1 MAYNEKTNYANE
13 RKYLNNLI
21 SGGGGNA
28 EWAKNQMKA
37 LNSAEQKYG
46 NPGGGSSGGSSGGSG
61 GGYTQK
67 TGKAYYYDTEGPTQT
82 GWVRE
87 DGSAPNLNYKDTTP
101 YANGTKPAIKGADL
115 SRDMRWA
122 GKTVQKNGYAITYD
136 ENGYAVSATNVRNGA
151 AREDLANVY
160 PRVDADG
167 ELIYPTYADG
177 TRGSGY
183 AGTSGGSRTTPDG
196 FQGSATGVRTNYED
210 QDAIRERMNENS
222 KRWHSASDE
231 ERERL
236 HAENERL
243 ADQINQTGG
252 DVSFDPAT
260 GTWTGTA
267 GTRRQ
272 QPQVGYGGGVSTP
285 TISGLTN
292 RAPDL
297 TSTLDKWLAAA
308 REQAKLQADYATKTG
323 IDELKR
329 AEEDAQA
336 QFQTQRNQIE
346 VSRAKASDNQAL
358 YNERRGDRGGIGAAQ
373 YDSIANTAAQNQLA
387 VNQAQVKLSTD
398 TARQIADL
406 RAQGEFQKADALL
419 QLSQTYLQQLISI
432 QQWGAEFN
440 LSVDQ
445 FNKQLGQWNYEF
457 ELKVADLLGNYRG
470 QPTLASKQYD
480 FDREYKTAGLTG
492 TFRGQ
497 QTLEAQAALAEAG
510 IALAQAG
517 IQPSTSQL
525 EAMRDL
531 YGYDENAVSGLVQT
545 AKLAQQ
551 AKLKSK
557 SSGSKTSGGKKTTV
571 SAGDAAIKTAKA
583 QYENGNSDAAYA
595 TLVDAYVPSVVEK
608 AASLVFESDDLEGYT
623 GRMTSGEALNAAVK
637 ASSLQ
642 SGQLAYL
649 QELYQR
655 GRITEAQLNDIA
667 YAIVGPQY
675 K

>member
-21 SGGGGNA
+21 SGGNYGQQ

-46 NPGGGSSGGSSGGSG
+46 NSGGGSSGGGSGGGSSGGGSG
-61 GGYTQK
+61 GGSS
-67 TGKAYYYDTEGPTQT
+67 GG
-82 GWVRE
+82 
-87 DGSAPNLNYKDTTP
+87 
-101 YANGTKPAIKGADL
+101 
-115 SRDMRWA
+115 
-122 GKTVQKNGYAITYD
+122 
-136 ENGYAVSATNVRNGA
+136 
-151 AREDLANVY
+151 
-160 PRVDADG
+160 
-167 ELIYPTYADG
+167 
-177 TRGSGY
+177 GSG
-183 AGTSGGSRTTPDG
+183 GSSGGGSRTTPDG

-243 ADQINQTGG
+243 AGLINQTGG

-272 QPQVGYGGGVSTP
+272 QQAGYGGGVSTP

-308 REQAKLQADYATKTG
+308 REQANRQADYATKTG

-336 QFQTQRNQIE
+336 QFQTQRDQIE
-346 VSRAKASDNQAL
+346 ASRAKASDNQVL

-445 FNKQLGQWNYEF
+445 FNKQLEQWNYEF

-470 QPTLASKQYD
+470 QQTLASKQYD

-492 TFRGQ
+492 TFRGL
-497 QTLEAQAALAEAG
+497 QTLEARAALAEAG

-517 IQPSTSQL
+517 IQPSASQL

-557 SSGSKTSGGKKTTV
+557 STGSETSGGKKTTV

-583 QYENGNSDAAYA
+583 QYENGNSDASYA

-608 AASLVFESDDLEGYT
+608 AASLVFESDDLDGYT

>member
-28 EWAKNQMKA
+28 EWAKNQMKE

-46 NPGGGSSGGSSGGSG
+46 NSGGGSSGGGSGGS
-61 GGYTQK
+61 
-67 TGKAYYYDTEGPTQT
+67 
-82 GWVRE
+82 
-87 DGSAPNLNYKDTTP
+87 
-101 YANGTKPAIKGADL
+101 
-115 SRDMRWA
+115 
-122 GKTVQKNGYAITYD
+122 
-136 ENGYAVSATNVRNGA
+136 
-151 AREDLANVY
+151 
-160 PRVDADG
+160 
-167 ELIYPTYADG
+167 
-177 TRGSGY
+177 SG
-183 AGTSGGSRTTPDG
+183 GGSRTTPDG
-196 FQGSATGVRTNYED
+196 FQGSATGVQTNYED

-272 QPQVGYGGGVSTP
+272 QQVGYGGGVSAP

-308 REQAKLQADYATKTG
+308 QEQAKLQADYATKTG

-336 QFQTQRNQIE
+336 QFQTQRDQIE
-346 VSRAKASDNQAL
+346 ASRAKASDNQVL

-445 FNKQLGQWNYEF
+445 FNKQIEQWNYEY
-457 ELKVADLLGNYRG
+457 ELKVADLLGSYRG
-470 QPTLASKQYD
+470 QQTLASKQYD

-497 QTLEAQAALAEAG
+497 QTLESRAALAEAG

-517 IQPSTSQL
+517 IQPSASQL

-557 SSGSKTSGGKKTTV
+557 SSGSETSSGKKTTV
-571 SAGDAAIKTAKA
+571 STSDAAIKTAKA
-583 QYENGNSDAAYA
+583 QYEKGNSDAAYA
-595 TLVDAYVPSVVEK
+595 TLVDAYDPSVIEK
-608 AASLVFESDDLEGYT
+608 AASLVFESDDLEGYI

-637 ASSLQ
+637 ASPLQ

-655 GRITEAQLNDIA
+655 GRITETQLNDIA

>member
-1 MAYNEKTNYANE
+1 MAYNKNTNYANE

-28 EWAKNQMKA
+28 EWAKNQMKE

-46 NPGGGSSGGSSGGSG
+46 NSGGGSSGGGSGGGSSGGGSG
-61 GGYTQK
+61 G
-67 TGKAYYYDTEGPTQT
+67 
-82 GWVRE
+82 
-87 DGSAPNLNYKDTTP
+87 S
-101 YANGTKPAIKGADL
+101 
-115 SRDMRWA
+115 
-122 GKTVQKNGYAITYD
+122 
-136 ENGYAVSATNVRNGA
+136 
-151 AREDLANVY
+151 
-160 PRVDADG
+160 
-167 ELIYPTYADG
+167 
-177 TRGSGY
+177 SG
-183 AGTSGGSRTTPDG
+183 GGSRTTPDG

-231 ERERL
+231 ERKRL

-272 QPQVGYGGGVSTP
+272 QQAGYGGGVSTP

-346 VSRAKASDNQAL
+346 ASRAKASDNQVL

-445 FNKQLGQWNYEF
+445 FNKQLEQWNYEF

-531 YGYDENAVSGLVQT
+531 YGYDGNAVSGLVQT

-557 SSGSKTSGGKKTTV
+557 SSSSKTFGGKKTTV

>member
-1 MAYNEKTNYANE
+1 MAYNANTNFANE

-28 EWAKNQMKA
+28 EWAKNQMKE

-46 NPGGGSSGGSSGGSG
+46 NSGGSSGGGSAGGSSG
-61 GGYTQK
+61 GGSS
-67 TGKAYYYDTEGPTQT
+67 
-82 GWVRE
+82 
-87 DGSAPNLNYKDTTP
+87 GSS
-101 YANGTKPAIKGADL
+101 GA
-115 SRDMRWA
+115 
-122 GKTVQKNGYAITYD
+122 
-136 ENGYAVSATNVRNGA
+136 
-151 AREDLANVY
+151 
-160 PRVDADG
+160 
-167 ELIYPTYADG
+167 
-177 TRGSGY
+177 
-183 AGTSGGSRTTPDG
+183 GSRTTPDG

-252 DVSFDPAT
+252 DVSFDPAS
-260 GTWTGTA
+260 GTWTGAA

-272 QPQVGYGGGVSTP
+272 QQVGYGGGVSTP

-336 QFQTQRNQIE
+336 QFQTQRDQIE
-346 VSRAKASDNQAL
+346 ASRAKASDNQVL

-419 QLSQTYLQQLISI
+419 QLSQTYLQKLISI

-445 FNKQLGQWNYEF
+445 FNKQLEQWNYEF

-557 SSGSKTSGGKKTTV
+557 SSGSETSDGKKTTV
-571 SAGDAAIKTAKA
+571 SVGDAAIKTAKA

>member
-1 MAYNEKTNYANE
+1 MAYNKNTNYANE

-28 EWAKNQMKA
+28 EWAKNQMKE

-46 NPGGGSSGGSSGGSG
+46 NSGGGSSGGGSGGGSSGGGSG
-61 GGYTQK
+61 GGSS
-67 TGKAYYYDTEGPTQT
+67 GG
-82 GWVRE
+82 
-87 DGSAPNLNYKDTTP
+87 
-101 YANGTKPAIKGADL
+101 
-115 SRDMRWA
+115 
-122 GKTVQKNGYAITYD
+122 
-136 ENGYAVSATNVRNGA
+136 
-151 AREDLANVY
+151 
-160 PRVDADG
+160 
-167 ELIYPTYADG
+167 
-177 TRGSGY
+177 GSG
-183 AGTSGGSRTTPDG
+183 GSSGGGSRTTPDG

-236 HAENERL
+236 NAENERL
-243 ADQINQTGG
+243 AGLINQTGG

-272 QPQVGYGGGVSTP
+272 QQAGYGGGVSTP

-346 VSRAKASDNQAL
+346 ASRAKASDNQVL

-445 FNKQLGQWNYEF
+445 FNKQLEQWNYEF

-470 QPTLASKQYD
+470 QQTLASKQYD

-492 TFRGQ
+492 TFRGL
-497 QTLEAQAALAEAG
+497 QTLEARAALAEAG

-517 IQPSTSQL
+517 IQPSASQL

-557 SSGSKTSGGKKTTV
+557 SSGGKTSGGKKTTV

-608 AASLVFESDDLEGYT
+608 AASLVFESDDLDGYT

>member
-28 EWAKNQMKA
+28 EWAKNQMKE

-46 NPGGGSSGGSSGGSG
+46 NSGGSSGGGSGGGSSGGGSGGS
-61 GGYTQK
+61 
-67 TGKAYYYDTEGPTQT
+67 
-82 GWVRE
+82 
-87 DGSAPNLNYKDTTP
+87 
-101 YANGTKPAIKGADL
+101 
-115 SRDMRWA
+115 
-122 GKTVQKNGYAITYD
+122 
-136 ENGYAVSATNVRNGA
+136 
-151 AREDLANVY
+151 
-160 PRVDADG
+160 
-167 ELIYPTYADG
+167 
-177 TRGSGY
+177 SG
-183 AGTSGGSRTTPDG
+183 GGSRTTPDG

-231 ERERL
+231 ERKRL
-236 HAENERL
+236 HAENEQL

-272 QPQVGYGGGVSTP
+272 QQAGYGGGVSTP

-308 REQAKLQADYATKTG
+308 REQAKRQADYATKTG

-336 QFQTQRNQIE
+336 QFQTQRDQIE
-346 VSRAKASDNQAL
+346 AARAKASDNQVL

-445 FNKQLGQWNYEF
+445 FNKQLEQWNYEF

-470 QPTLASKQYD
+470 QQTLASKQYD
-480 FDREYKTAGLTG
+480 FDREYKTAGLIG

-497 QTLEAQAALAEAG
+497 QTLEARAALAEAG

-517 IQPSTSQL
+517 IQPSASQL

-557 SSGSKTSGGKKTTV
+557 SSGGKTSGGKKTTV

-608 AASLVFESDDLEGYT
+608 AASLVFESDDLDGYT

>member
-46 NPGGGSSGGSSGGSG
+46 NSGGGSSGGSSGGSG
-61 GGYTQK
+61 GG
-67 TGKAYYYDTEGPTQT
+67 
-82 GWVRE
+82 
-87 DGSAPNLNYKDTTP
+87 GSS
-101 YANGTKPAIKGADL
+101 G
-115 SRDMRWA
+115 
-122 GKTVQKNGYAITYD
+122 
-136 ENGYAVSATNVRNGA
+136 
-151 AREDLANVY
+151 
-160 PRVDADG
+160 
-167 ELIYPTYADG
+167 
-177 TRGSGY
+177 GSSG
-183 AGTSGGSRTTPDG
+183 GGSRTTPDG

-231 ERERL
+231 ERKRL

-252 DVSFDPAT
+252 DVSFDPAS

-272 QPQVGYGGGVSTP
+272 QQVGYGGGVSTP

-308 REQAKLQADYATKTG
+308 REQAKRQADYATKTG

-336 QFQTQRNQIE
+336 QFQTQRDQIE
-346 VSRAKASDNQAL
+346 ASRAKASDNQVL

-445 FNKQLGQWNYEF
+445 FNKQLEQWNYEF

-470 QPTLASKQYD
+470 QQTLASKQYD

-525 EAMRDL
+525 AAMRDL

-557 SSGSKTSGGKKTTV
+557 SSGGKTSGGKKTTV

-608 AASLVFESDDLEGYT
+608 AASLVFESDDLDGYT

>member
-1 MAYNEKTNYANE
+1 MAYNANTNFANE

-46 NPGGGSSGGSSGGSG
+46 NSGGGSSGGSSGGSG
-61 GGYTQK
+61 GG
-67 TGKAYYYDTEGPTQT
+67 
-82 GWVRE
+82 
-87 DGSAPNLNYKDTTP
+87 GSS
-101 YANGTKPAIKGADL
+101 G
-115 SRDMRWA
+115 
-122 GKTVQKNGYAITYD
+122 
-136 ENGYAVSATNVRNGA
+136 
-151 AREDLANVY
+151 
-160 PRVDADG
+160 
-167 ELIYPTYADG
+167 
-177 TRGSGY
+177 GSSG
-183 AGTSGGSRTTPDG
+183 GGSRTTPDG
-196 FQGSATGVRTNYED
+196 FQGSATGVRTNYGD

-243 ADQINQTGG
+243 AGLINQTGG
-252 DVSFDPAT
+252 DVSFDPAS

-272 QPQVGYGGGVSTP
+272 QQVGYGGGVPTP

-346 VSRAKASDNQAL
+346 ASRAKASDNQVL

-445 FNKQLGQWNYEF
+445 FNKQLEQWNYEF

-470 QPTLASKQYD
+470 QQTLASKQYD

-531 YGYDENAVSGLVQT
+531 YGYDGNAVSGLVQT

-551 AKLKSK
+551 AKLKTK
-557 SSGSKTSGGKKTTV
+557 STGGKTSGGKKTTV

>member
-28 EWAKNQMKA
+28 EWAKNQMKE

-46 NPGGGSSGGSSGGSG
+46 NCGGSSGGGSSGSRSGGSSGSVGGGSG
-61 GGYTQK
+61 GG
-67 TGKAYYYDTEGPTQT
+67 
-82 GWVRE
+82 
-87 DGSAPNLNYKDTTP
+87 S
-101 YANGTKPAIKGADL
+101 
-115 SRDMRWA
+115 
-122 GKTVQKNGYAITYD
+122 
-136 ENGYAVSATNVRNGA
+136 
-151 AREDLANVY
+151 
-160 PRVDADG
+160 
-167 ELIYPTYADG
+167 
-177 TRGSGY
+177 SG
-183 AGTSGGSRTTPDG
+183 GGSRTTPDG

-252 DVSFDPAT
+252 DVSFDPAS

-272 QPQVGYGGGVSTP
+272 QQVGYGGGVSTP

-346 VSRAKASDNQAL
+346 ASRAKASDNQVL

-445 FNKQLGQWNYEF
+445 FNKQLEQWNYEF

-470 QPTLASKQYD
+470 QQTLASKQYD
-480 FDREYKTAGLTG
+480 FDREYKTAGLIG

-557 SSGSKTSGGKKTTV
+557 SSGGKTSGGKKTTV

-595 TLVDAYVPSVVEK
+595 TLVDAYDPSVVEK

>member
-1 MAYNEKTNYANE
+1 MAYNKNTNYANE

-28 EWAKNQMKA
+28 EWAKNQMKE

-46 NPGGGSSGGSSGGSG
+46 NSGGGSSGGGSGGGSSGGGSG
-61 GGYTQK
+61 G
-67 TGKAYYYDTEGPTQT
+67 
-82 GWVRE
+82 
-87 DGSAPNLNYKDTTP
+87 S
-101 YANGTKPAIKGADL
+101 
-115 SRDMRWA
+115 
-122 GKTVQKNGYAITYD
+122 
-136 ENGYAVSATNVRNGA
+136 
-151 AREDLANVY
+151 
-160 PRVDADG
+160 
-167 ELIYPTYADG
+167 
-177 TRGSGY
+177 SG
-183 AGTSGGSRTTPDG
+183 GGSRTTPDG

-272 QPQVGYGGGVSTP
+272 QQVGYGGGVSTP
-285 TISGLTN
+285 AISGLTN

-308 REQAKLQADYATKTG
+308 REQAKRQADYATKTG

-336 QFQTQRNQIE
+336 QFQTQRDQIE
-346 VSRAKASDNQAL
+346 ASRAKASDNQVL

-445 FNKQLGQWNYEF
+445 FNKQLEQWNYEF

-470 QPTLASKQYD
+470 QQTLASKQYD
-480 FDREYKTAGLTG
+480 FDREYKIAGLTG

-497 QTLEAQAALAEAG
+497 QTLEARAALAEAG

-517 IQPSTSQL
+517 IQPSASQL

-557 SSGSKTSGGKKTTV
+557 SSGGKTSGGKKTTV

>member
-1 MAYNEKTNYANE
+1 MAYNKNTNYANE

-28 EWAKNQMKA
+28 EWAKNQMKE

-46 NPGGGSSGGSSGGSG
+46 NSGGGSSGGGSGGGSSGGGSG
-61 GGYTQK
+61 G
-67 TGKAYYYDTEGPTQT
+67 
-82 GWVRE
+82 
-87 DGSAPNLNYKDTTP
+87 S
-101 YANGTKPAIKGADL
+101 
-115 SRDMRWA
+115 
-122 GKTVQKNGYAITYD
+122 
-136 ENGYAVSATNVRNGA
+136 
-151 AREDLANVY
+151 
-160 PRVDADG
+160 
-167 ELIYPTYADG
+167 
-177 TRGSGY
+177 SG
-183 AGTSGGSRTTPDG
+183 GGSRTTPDG

-231 ERERL
+231 ERKRL

-252 DVSFDPAT
+252 DVSFDPAS

-272 QPQVGYGGGVSTP
+272 RQVGYGGGVSTP

-346 VSRAKASDNQAL
+346 ASRAKASDNQVL

-445 FNKQLGQWNYEF
+445 FNKQLEQWNYEF

-470 QPTLASKQYD
+470 QQTLASKQYD

-497 QTLEAQAALAEAG
+497 QTLEARAALAEAG

-517 IQPSTSQL
+517 IQPSASQL

-557 SSGSKTSGGKKTTV
+557 SSGGKTSGGKKTTV

>member
-1 MAYNEKTNYANE
+1 MAYNKNTNYANE

-28 EWAKNQMKA
+28 EWAKNQMKE

-46 NPGGGSSGGSSGGSG
+46 NSGGGSSGGGSGGGSSGGGSG
-61 GGYTQK
+61 GGSS
-67 TGKAYYYDTEGPTQT
+67 GG
-82 GWVRE
+82 
-87 DGSAPNLNYKDTTP
+87 
-101 YANGTKPAIKGADL
+101 
-115 SRDMRWA
+115 
-122 GKTVQKNGYAITYD
+122 
-136 ENGYAVSATNVRNGA
+136 
-151 AREDLANVY
+151 
-160 PRVDADG
+160 
-167 ELIYPTYADG
+167 
-177 TRGSGY
+177 GSG
-183 AGTSGGSRTTPDG
+183 GSSGGGSRTTPDG

-243 ADQINQTGG
+243 AGLINQTGG

-272 QPQVGYGGGVSTP
+272 QQAGYGGGVSTP

-346 VSRAKASDNQAL
+346 ASRAKASDNQVL

-445 FNKQLGQWNYEF
+445 FNKQLEQWNYEF

-470 QPTLASKQYD
+470 QQTLASKQYD
-480 FDREYKTAGLTG
+480 FDREYKTAGLIG

-497 QTLEAQAALAEAG
+497 QTLEARAALAEAG

-517 IQPSTSQL
+517 IQPSASQL

-557 SSGSKTSGGKKTTV
+557 SSGGKTSGGKKTTV

>member
-1 MAYNEKTNYANE
+1 MAYNKNTNYANE

-28 EWAKNQMKA
+28 EWAKNQMKE

-46 NPGGGSSGGSSGGSG
+46 NSGGGSGGGSSGGSSGGSG
-61 GGYTQK
+61 G
-67 TGKAYYYDTEGPTQT
+67 
-82 GWVRE
+82 
-87 DGSAPNLNYKDTTP
+87 S
-101 YANGTKPAIKGADL
+101 
-115 SRDMRWA
+115 S
-122 GKTVQKNGYAITYD
+122 
-136 ENGYAVSATNVRNGA
+136 
-151 AREDLANVY
+151 
-160 PRVDADG
+160 
-167 ELIYPTYADG
+167 
-177 TRGSGY
+177 
-183 AGTSGGSRTTPDG
+183 SGGSRTTPDG

-231 ERERL
+231 ERKRL

-272 QPQVGYGGGVSTP
+272 QQMGYGGGVSTP

-308 REQAKLQADYATKTG
+308 REQAKLQAEYATKTG

-346 VSRAKASDNQAL
+346 ASRAKASDNQVL

-445 FNKQLGQWNYEF
+445 FNKQLEQWNYEF

-497 QTLEAQAALAEAG
+497 QTLEARAALAEAG

-517 IQPSTSQL
+517 IQPSASQL

-531 YGYDENAVSGLVQT
+531 YGYDGNAVSGLVQT

-557 SSGSKTSGGKKTTV
+557 SSGGKTSGGKKTTV

-608 AASLVFESDDLEGYT
+608 AASLVFESDDLDGYT

>member
-28 EWAKNQMKA
+28 EWAKNQMKE

-46 NPGGGSSGGSSGGSG
+46 NSGGGSSGGGSGGS
-61 GGYTQK
+61 
-67 TGKAYYYDTEGPTQT
+67 
-82 GWVRE
+82 
-87 DGSAPNLNYKDTTP
+87 
-101 YANGTKPAIKGADL
+101 
-115 SRDMRWA
+115 
-122 GKTVQKNGYAITYD
+122 
-136 ENGYAVSATNVRNGA
+136 
-151 AREDLANVY
+151 
-160 PRVDADG
+160 
-167 ELIYPTYADG
+167 
-177 TRGSGY
+177 SG
-183 AGTSGGSRTTPDG
+183 GGSRTTPDG
-196 FQGSATGVRTNYED
+196 FQGSATGVQTNYED

-260 GTWTGTA
+260 GTWAGTA

-272 QPQVGYGGGVSTP
+272 QPVGYGGGVSAP

-308 REQAKLQADYATKTG
+308 QEQAKLQAEYATKTG

-336 QFQTQRNQIE
+336 QFQTQRDQIE
-346 VSRAKASDNQAL
+346 ASRAKASDNQVL

-445 FNKQLGQWNYEF
+445 FNKQIEQWNYEY
-457 ELKVADLLGNYRG
+457 ELKVADLLGSYRG
-470 QPTLASKQYD
+470 QQTLASKQYD

-497 QTLEAQAALAEAG
+497 QTLEARAALAEAG

-517 IQPSTSQL
+517 IQPSASQL

-557 SSGSKTSGGKKTTV
+557 SSGSETSSGKKTTV
-571 SAGDAAIKTAKA
+571 STSDAAIKTAKA
-583 QYENGNSDAAYA
+583 QYEKGNSDAAYA
-595 TLVDAYVPSVVEK
+595 TLVDAYDPSVIEK

-637 ASSLQ
+637 ASPLQ

-655 GRITEAQLNDIA
+655 GRITETQLNDIA

>member
-1 MAYNEKTNYANE
+1 MAYNAKTNYANE

-46 NPGGGSSGGSSGGSG
+46 NSGGGSSGGGSGGGSSGGSSGSVAASNPYNEKANYANERKYLNNLMSNGNYGQQEWEKNQMKALYSAEQKYGNSG
-61 GGYTQK
+61 GG
-67 TGKAYYYDTEGPTQT
+67 
-82 GWVRE
+82 
-87 DGSAPNLNYKDTTP
+87 S
-101 YANGTKPAIKGADL
+101 
-115 SRDMRWA
+115 
-122 GKTVQKNGYAITYD
+122 
-136 ENGYAVSATNVRNGA
+136 
-151 AREDLANVY
+151 
-160 PRVDADG
+160 
-167 ELIYPTYADG
+167 
-177 TRGSGY
+177 SG
-183 AGTSGGSRTTPDG
+183 GGSRTTPDG
-196 FQGSATGVRTNYED
+196 FQGSATGVRTNYGD

-272 QPQVGYGGGVSTP
+272 RQVGYGGGVSTP

-346 VSRAKASDNQAL
+346 ASRAKASDNQVL

-445 FNKQLGQWNYEF
+445 FNKQLEQWNYEF

-470 QPTLASKQYD
+470 QQTLASKQYD
-480 FDREYKTAGLTG
+480 FDREYKTAGLIG

-497 QTLEAQAALAEAG
+497 QTLEARAALAEAG

-517 IQPSTSQL
+517 IQPSASQL

-557 SSGSKTSGGKKTTV
+557 STGSETSGGKKTTV

>member
-1 MAYNEKTNYANE
+1 MAYNESTNYANE

-28 EWAKNQMKA
+28 EWAKNQMKE

-46 NPGGGSSGGSSGGSG
+46 NSGGGSSGGGSGGGSSGGGSG
-61 GGYTQK
+61 G
-67 TGKAYYYDTEGPTQT
+67 
-82 GWVRE
+82 
-87 DGSAPNLNYKDTTP
+87 S
-101 YANGTKPAIKGADL
+101 
-115 SRDMRWA
+115 
-122 GKTVQKNGYAITYD
+122 
-136 ENGYAVSATNVRNGA
+136 
-151 AREDLANVY
+151 
-160 PRVDADG
+160 
-167 ELIYPTYADG
+167 
-177 TRGSGY
+177 SG
-183 AGTSGGSRTTPDG
+183 GGSRTTPDG

-231 ERERL
+231 ERKRL

-272 QPQVGYGGGVSTP
+272 QQAGYGGGVSTP

-308 REQAKLQADYATKTG
+308 REQAKRQADYATKTG

-336 QFQTQRNQIE
+336 QFQTQRDQIE
-346 VSRAKASDNQAL
+346 ASRAKASDNQVL

-445 FNKQLGQWNYEF
+445 FNKQLEQWNYEF

-470 QPTLASKQYD
+470 QQTLASKQYD

-497 QTLEAQAALAEAG
+497 QTLEARAALAEAG

-517 IQPSTSQL
+517 IQPSASQL

-557 SSGSKTSGGKKTTV
+557 SSGGKTSGGKKTTV

-608 AASLVFESDDLEGYT
+608 AASLVFESDDLDGYT

>member
-1 MAYNEKTNYANE
+1 M
-13 RKYLNNLI
+13 
-21 SGGGGNA
+21 
-28 EWAKNQMKA
+28 
-37 LNSAEQKYG
+37 
-46 NPGGGSSGGSSGGSG
+46 
-61 GGYTQK
+61 
-67 TGKAYYYDTEGPTQT
+67 
-82 GWVRE
+82 
-87 DGSAPNLNYKDTTP
+87 
-101 YANGTKPAIKGADL
+101 
-115 SRDMRWA
+115 
-122 GKTVQKNGYAITYD
+122 
-136 ENGYAVSATNVRNGA
+136 
-151 AREDLANVY
+151 
-160 PRVDADG
+160 
-167 ELIYPTYADG
+167 
-177 TRGSGY
+177 
-183 AGTSGGSRTTPDG
+183 
-196 FQGSATGVRTNYED
+196 
-210 QDAIRERMNENS
+210 
-222 KRWHSASDE
+222 
-231 ERERL
+231 
-236 HAENERL
+236 
-243 ADQINQTGG
+243 
-252 DVSFDPAT
+252 
-260 GTWTGTA
+260 
-267 GTRRQ
+267 
-272 QPQVGYGGGVSTP
+272 
-285 TISGLTN
+285 
-292 RAPDL
+292 
-297 TSTLDKWLAAA
+297 
-308 REQAKLQADYATKTG
+308 
-323 IDELKR
+323 
-329 AEEDAQA
+329 
-336 QFQTQRNQIE
+336 
-346 VSRAKASDNQAL
+346 
-358 YNERRGDRGGIGAAQ
+358 
-373 YDSIANTAAQNQLA
+373 
-387 VNQAQVKLSTD
+387 KLSTD

-557 SSGSKTSGGKKTTV
+557 SSDGKTSGGKKTTV
-571 SAGDAAIKTAKA
+571 SASDAAIKTAKA

-595 TLVDAYVPSVVEK
+595 TLVDAYDPSVVEK

-649 QELYQR
+649 QELYQL

>member
-46 NPGGGSSGGSSGGSG
+46 NSGGGSGGGSSGSRSGGSSGGSSGSVGGGSG
-61 GGYTQK
+61 GGIVSVAASNPYNENTNFANERAYLSNLMSNGNYNQQEWAKNQMKALNSAEQK
-67 TGKAYYYDTEGPTQT
+67 YGNSG
-82 GWVRE
+82 G
-87 DGSAPNLNYKDTTP
+87 GS
-101 YANGTKPAIKGADL
+101 
-115 SRDMRWA
+115 S
-122 GKTVQKNGYAITYD
+122 
-136 ENGYAVSATNVRNGA
+136 
-151 AREDLANVY
+151 
-160 PRVDADG
+160 
-167 ELIYPTYADG
+167 
-177 TRGSGY
+177 
-183 AGTSGGSRTTPDG
+183 SGGSRTTPDG

-236 HAENERL
+236 HAENKRL

-272 QPQVGYGGGVSTP
+272 QQVGYGGGVSTP

-346 VSRAKASDNQAL
+346 ASRAKASDNQVL

-445 FNKQLGQWNYEF
+445 FNKQLERWNYEF

-557 SSGSKTSGGKKTTV
+557 SSGGKTSGGKKTTV

-595 TLVDAYVPSVVEK
+595 TLVDAYDPSVVEK

>member
-1 MAYNEKTNYANE
+1 MAYNKNTNYANE

-28 EWAKNQMKA
+28 EWAKNQMKE

-46 NPGGGSSGGSSGGSG
+46 NSGGGSSGGGSGGGSSGGGSG
-61 GGYTQK
+61 G
-67 TGKAYYYDTEGPTQT
+67 
-82 GWVRE
+82 
-87 DGSAPNLNYKDTTP
+87 S
-101 YANGTKPAIKGADL
+101 
-115 SRDMRWA
+115 
-122 GKTVQKNGYAITYD
+122 
-136 ENGYAVSATNVRNGA
+136 
-151 AREDLANVY
+151 
-160 PRVDADG
+160 
-167 ELIYPTYADG
+167 
-177 TRGSGY
+177 SG
-183 AGTSGGSRTTPDG
+183 GGSRTTPDG

-231 ERERL
+231 ERKRL

-252 DVSFDPAT
+252 DVSFDPAS

-272 QPQVGYGGGVSTP
+272 QQVGYGGGVSTP

-346 VSRAKASDNQAL
+346 ASRAKASDNQVL

-445 FNKQLGQWNYEF
+445 FNKQLEQWNYEF

-470 QPTLASKQYD
+470 QQTLASKQYD

-497 QTLEAQAALAEAG
+497 QTLEARAALAEAG

-517 IQPSTSQL
+517 IQPSASQL

-557 SSGSKTSGGKKTTV
+557 SSGGKTSGGKKTTV

>member
-1 MAYNEKTNYANE
+1 MAYNKNTNYANE

-46 NPGGGSSGGSSGGSG
+46 NTGGGSSGGSSGGSG
-61 GGYTQK
+61 GG
-67 TGKAYYYDTEGPTQT
+67 
-82 GWVRE
+82 
-87 DGSAPNLNYKDTTP
+87 GSS
-101 YANGTKPAIKGADL
+101 G
-115 SRDMRWA
+115 
-122 GKTVQKNGYAITYD
+122 
-136 ENGYAVSATNVRNGA
+136 
-151 AREDLANVY
+151 
-160 PRVDADG
+160 
-167 ELIYPTYADG
+167 
-177 TRGSGY
+177 GSSG
-183 AGTSGGSRTTPDG
+183 GGSRTTPDG

-252 DVSFDPAT
+252 DVSFDPAS

-272 QPQVGYGGGVSTP
+272 QQVGYGGGVSTP

-308 REQAKLQADYATKTG
+308 REQAKIQADYATKTG

-346 VSRAKASDNQAL
+346 ASRAKASDNQVL

-445 FNKQLGQWNYEF
+445 FNKQLEQWNYEF

-470 QPTLASKQYD
+470 QQTLASKQYD

-497 QTLEAQAALAEAG
+497 QTLEARAALAEAG

-517 IQPSTSQL
+517 IQPSASQL

-557 SSGSKTSGGKKTTV
+557 SSGGKTSGGKKTTV

>member
-1 MAYNEKTNYANE
+1 MAYNANTNFANE

-28 EWAKNQMKA
+28 EWAKNQMKE

-46 NPGGGSSGGSSGGSG
+46 NSGGGSSGGGSGSRSGSVGGGSG
-61 GGYTQK
+61 GG
-67 TGKAYYYDTEGPTQT
+67 
-82 GWVRE
+82 
-87 DGSAPNLNYKDTTP
+87 S
-101 YANGTKPAIKGADL
+101 
-115 SRDMRWA
+115 
-122 GKTVQKNGYAITYD
+122 
-136 ENGYAVSATNVRNGA
+136 
-151 AREDLANVY
+151 
-160 PRVDADG
+160 
-167 ELIYPTYADG
+167 
-177 TRGSGY
+177 SG
-183 AGTSGGSRTTPDG
+183 GGSRTTPDG

-252 DVSFDPAT
+252 DVSFDPAS

-272 QPQVGYGGGVSTP
+272 QQVGYGGGVSTP

-346 VSRAKASDNQAL
+346 ASRAKASDNQVL

-445 FNKQLGQWNYEF
+445 FNKQLEQWNYEF

-470 QPTLASKQYD
+470 QQTLASKQYD

-497 QTLEAQAALAEAG
+497 QALEAQAALAEAG

-517 IQPSTSQL
+517 IQPSASQL

-557 SSGSKTSGGKKTTV
+557 SSGGKTSGGKKTTV

>member
-1 MAYNEKTNYANE
+1 MAYNKNTNYANE

-28 EWAKNQMKA
+28 EWAKNQMKE

-46 NPGGGSSGGSSGGSG
+46 NSGGGSSGGGSGGGSSGGGSG
-61 GGYTQK
+61 GGSS
-67 TGKAYYYDTEGPTQT
+67 GG
-82 GWVRE
+82 
-87 DGSAPNLNYKDTTP
+87 
-101 YANGTKPAIKGADL
+101 
-115 SRDMRWA
+115 
-122 GKTVQKNGYAITYD
+122 
-136 ENGYAVSATNVRNGA
+136 
-151 AREDLANVY
+151 
-160 PRVDADG
+160 
-167 ELIYPTYADG
+167 
-177 TRGSGY
+177 GSG
-183 AGTSGGSRTTPDG
+183 GSSGGGSRTTPDG

-272 QPQVGYGGGVSTP
+272 RQVGYGGGVSTP

-346 VSRAKASDNQAL
+346 ASRAKASDNQVL

-445 FNKQLGQWNYEF
+445 FNKQLEQWNYEF

-470 QPTLASKQYD
+470 QQTLASKQYD
-480 FDREYKTAGLTG
+480 FDREYKTAGLIG

-497 QTLEAQAALAEAG
+497 QTLEARAALAEAG

-517 IQPSTSQL
+517 IQPSASQL

-557 SSGSKTSGGKKTTV
+557 SSGGKTSGGKKTTV

>member
-1 MAYNEKTNYANE
+1 MAYNKNTNYANE

-28 EWAKNQMKA
+28 EWAKNQMKE

-46 NPGGGSSGGSSGGSG
+46 NSGGGSSGGGSGGGSSVGGSG
-61 GGYTQK
+61 GGSS
-67 TGKAYYYDTEGPTQT
+67 GG
-82 GWVRE
+82 
-87 DGSAPNLNYKDTTP
+87 
-101 YANGTKPAIKGADL
+101 
-115 SRDMRWA
+115 
-122 GKTVQKNGYAITYD
+122 
-136 ENGYAVSATNVRNGA
+136 
-151 AREDLANVY
+151 
-160 PRVDADG
+160 
-167 ELIYPTYADG
+167 
-177 TRGSGY
+177 GSG
-183 AGTSGGSRTTPDG
+183 GSSGGGSRTTPDG

-272 QPQVGYGGGVSTP
+272 RQVGYGGGVSTP

-346 VSRAKASDNQAL
+346 ASRAKASDNQVL

-445 FNKQLGQWNYEF
+445 FNKQLEQWNYEF

-470 QPTLASKQYD
+470 QQTLASKQYD
-480 FDREYKTAGLTG
+480 FDREYKTAGLIG

-497 QTLEAQAALAEAG
+497 QTLEARAALAEAG

-517 IQPSTSQL
+517 IQPSASQL

-557 SSGSKTSGGKKTTV
+557 STGSETSGGKKTTV

>member
-1 MAYNEKTNYANE
+1 MAYNKNTNYANE

-28 EWAKNQMKA
+28 EWAKNQMKE

-46 NPGGGSSGGSSGGSG
+46 NSGGGSSGGGSGGGSSGGGSG
-61 GGYTQK
+61 G
-67 TGKAYYYDTEGPTQT
+67 
-82 GWVRE
+82 
-87 DGSAPNLNYKDTTP
+87 S
-101 YANGTKPAIKGADL
+101 
-115 SRDMRWA
+115 
-122 GKTVQKNGYAITYD
+122 
-136 ENGYAVSATNVRNGA
+136 
-151 AREDLANVY
+151 
-160 PRVDADG
+160 
-167 ELIYPTYADG
+167 
-177 TRGSGY
+177 SG
-183 AGTSGGSRTTPDG
+183 GGSRTTPDG

-272 QPQVGYGGGVSTP
+272 RQVGYGGGVSTP

-346 VSRAKASDNQAL
+346 ASRAKASDNQVL

-445 FNKQLGQWNYEF
+445 FNKQLEQWNYEF

-470 QPTLASKQYD
+470 QQTLASKQYD
-480 FDREYKTAGLTG
+480 FDREYKTAGLIG

-497 QTLEAQAALAEAG
+497 QTLEARAALAEAG

-517 IQPSTSQL
+517 IQPSASQL

-551 AKLKSK
+551 AKLKSQ
-557 SSGSKTSGGKKTTV
+557 STGSETSGGK
-571 SAGDAAIKTAKA
+571 
-583 QYENGNSDAAYA
+583 
-595 TLVDAYVPSVVEK
+595 
-608 AASLVFESDDLEGYT
+608 
-623 GRMTSGEALNAAVK
+623 
-637 ASSLQ
+637 
-642 SGQLAYL
+642 
-649 QELYQR
+649 
-655 GRITEAQLNDIA
+655 
-667 YAIVGPQY
+667 
-675 K
+675 

>member
-1 MAYNEKTNYANE
+1 MAYNANTNFANE
-13 RKYLNNLI
+13 RKYLNNLT

-28 EWAKNQMKA
+28 EGAKNQMKE

-46 NPGGGSSGGSSGGSG
+46 NSGGGSSGGGSSGS
-61 GGYTQK
+61 
-67 TGKAYYYDTEGPTQT
+67 
-82 GWVRE
+82 
-87 DGSAPNLNYKDTTP
+87 S
-101 YANGTKPAIKGADL
+101 
-115 SRDMRWA
+115 
-122 GKTVQKNGYAITYD
+122 
-136 ENGYAVSATNVRNGA
+136 
-151 AREDLANVY
+151 
-160 PRVDADG
+160 
-167 ELIYPTYADG
+167 
-177 TRGSGY
+177 
-183 AGTSGGSRTTPDG
+183 SGGSRTTPDG

-272 QPQVGYGGGVSTP
+272 QQVGYGGGVSTP

-346 VSRAKASDNQAL
+346 ASRAKASDNQVL

-445 FNKQLGQWNYEF
+445 FNKQLEQWNYEF

-470 QPTLASKQYD
+470 QQTLASKQYD

-497 QTLEAQAALAEAG
+497 QTLEARAALAEAG

-517 IQPSTSQL
+517 IQPSASQL

>member
-1 MAYNEKTNYANE
+1 MAYNKNTNYANE

-28 EWAKNQMKA
+28 EWAKNQMKE

-46 NPGGGSSGGSSGGSG
+46 NSGGGSSGGGSGGGSSGGGSG
-61 GGYTQK
+61 G
-67 TGKAYYYDTEGPTQT
+67 
-82 GWVRE
+82 
-87 DGSAPNLNYKDTTP
+87 S
-101 YANGTKPAIKGADL
+101 
-115 SRDMRWA
+115 
-122 GKTVQKNGYAITYD
+122 
-136 ENGYAVSATNVRNGA
+136 
-151 AREDLANVY
+151 
-160 PRVDADG
+160 
-167 ELIYPTYADG
+167 
-177 TRGSGY
+177 SG
-183 AGTSGGSRTTPDG
+183 GGSRTTPDG

-272 QPQVGYGGGVSTP
+272 RQVGYGGGVSTP

-346 VSRAKASDNQAL
+346 ASRAKASDNQVL

-445 FNKQLGQWNYEF
+445 FNKQLEQWNYEF

-470 QPTLASKQYD
+470 QQTLASKQYD

-531 YGYDENAVSGLVQT
+531 YGYDGNAVSGLVQT

-551 AKLKSK
+551 AKLKTK
-557 SSGSKTSGGKKTTV
+557 STGGKTSGGKKTTV

>member
-1 MAYNEKTNYANE
+1 MAYNKNTNYANE

-28 EWAKNQMKA
+28 EWAKNQMKE

-46 NPGGGSSGGSSGGSG
+46 NSGGGSSGGGSGGGSSGGGSG
-61 GGYTQK
+61 G
-67 TGKAYYYDTEGPTQT
+67 
-82 GWVRE
+82 
-87 DGSAPNLNYKDTTP
+87 S
-101 YANGTKPAIKGADL
+101 
-115 SRDMRWA
+115 
-122 GKTVQKNGYAITYD
+122 
-136 ENGYAVSATNVRNGA
+136 
-151 AREDLANVY
+151 
-160 PRVDADG
+160 
-167 ELIYPTYADG
+167 
-177 TRGSGY
+177 SG
-183 AGTSGGSRTTPDG
+183 GGSRTTPDG

-231 ERERL
+231 ERKRL

-252 DVSFDPAT
+252 DVSFDPAS

-272 QPQVGYGGGVSTP
+272 QQVGYGGGVSTP

-308 REQAKLQADYATKTG
+308 REQAKRQADYATKTG

-336 QFQTQRNQIE
+336 QFQTQRDQIE
-346 VSRAKASDNQAL
+346 ASRAKASDNQVL

-445 FNKQLGQWNYEF
+445 FNKQLEQWNYEF

-470 QPTLASKQYD
+470 QQTLASKQYD

-517 IQPSTSQL
+517 IQPSASQL

-557 SSGSKTSGGKKTTV
+557 SSGGKTSGGKKTTV

-608 AASLVFESDDLEGYT
+608 AASLVFESDDLDGYT

>member
-1 MAYNEKTNYANE
+1 MAYNANTNYANE

-28 EWAKNQMKA
+28 EWAKNQMKE

-46 NPGGGSSGGSSGGSG
+46 NSGGGSSGGSSGGSG
-61 GGYTQK
+61 GG
-67 TGKAYYYDTEGPTQT
+67 
-82 GWVRE
+82 
-87 DGSAPNLNYKDTTP
+87 GSS
-101 YANGTKPAIKGADL
+101 G
-115 SRDMRWA
+115 
-122 GKTVQKNGYAITYD
+122 
-136 ENGYAVSATNVRNGA
+136 
-151 AREDLANVY
+151 
-160 PRVDADG
+160 
-167 ELIYPTYADG
+167 
-177 TRGSGY
+177 GSSG
-183 AGTSGGSRTTPDG
+183 GGSRTTPDG

-252 DVSFDPAT
+252 DVSFDPAS

-272 QPQVGYGGGVSTP
+272 QQVGYGGGVSTP

-346 VSRAKASDNQAL
+346 ASRAKASDNQVL

-445 FNKQLGQWNYEF
+445 FNKQLEQWNYEF

-470 QPTLASKQYD
+470 QQTLASKQYD

-497 QTLEAQAALAEAG
+497 QTLEARAALAEAG

-517 IQPSTSQL
+517 IQPSASQL

-557 SSGSKTSGGKKTTV
+557 SSGGKTSGGKKTTV

>member
-1 MAYNEKTNYANE
+1 MAYNANTNFANE

-46 NPGGGSSGGSSGGSG
+46 NSGGGSSG
-61 GGYTQK
+61 
-67 TGKAYYYDTEGPTQT
+67 
-82 GWVRE
+82 
-87 DGSAPNLNYKDTTP
+87 
-101 YANGTKPAIKGADL
+101 
-115 SRDMRWA
+115 
-122 GKTVQKNGYAITYD
+122 
-136 ENGYAVSATNVRNGA
+136 
-151 AREDLANVY
+151 
-160 PRVDADG
+160 
-167 ELIYPTYADG
+167 
-177 TRGSGY
+177 
-183 AGTSGGSRTTPDG
+183 GGSRTTPDG

-231 ERERL
+231 ERKRL

-252 DVSFDPAT
+252 DVSFDPAS

-272 QPQVGYGGGVSTP
+272 QQVGYGGGVSTP

-336 QFQTQRNQIE
+336 QFQTQRDQIE
-346 VSRAKASDNQAL
+346 ASRAKASDNQVL

-445 FNKQLGQWNYEF
+445 FNKQLEQWNYEF

-470 QPTLASKQYD
+470 QQTLASKQYD

-497 QTLEAQAALAEAG
+497 QTLEARAALAEAG

-517 IQPSTSQL
+517 IQPSASQL

-557 SSGSKTSGGKKTTV
+557 SSGGKTSGGKKTTV

-608 AASLVFESDDLEGYT
+608 AASLVFESDDLDGYT